1 MSCLQSRFIASPIQ
15 LGPPNNKRQ
24 PVFIGHWP
32 DIQEI
37 CSQNTQ
43 LCQMPAMW
51 CGQAKH
57 CSVLQFPHQEKWKQF
72 VLLSHLTYINPQT
85 FQTGLVSNR
94 IEAQQQKRQAPSP
107 LYQCHLAQWKEQI
120 KNTAPGATSSP
131 SCFLGCQKT
140 NSHWVRLVSATCNP
154 SLVWAQQP
162 SAASRCAGERCGSFA
177 GYREWWGPL
186 RAAASDPITAANS
199 RMREEKVKLPFVTA
213 ELLLD
218 LN

>member
-15 LGPPNNKRQ
+15 LCPPNNKRQ

-57 CSVLQFPHQEKWKQF
+57 CSVSQFPHQEKWKQF

-85 FQTGLVSNR
+85 FQTGLVSNH
-94 IEAQQQKRQAPSP
+94 IEAQQQKRQETLSSLSVPSRTMKRTNKHCSRCHI
-107 LYQCHLAQWKEQI
+107 LSLLLLGLSENQFTLGTSGQCNMQPQPCLGSAAI
-120 KNTAPGATSSP
+120 
-131 SCFLGCQKT
+131 SCFTPWWRAVQELCGVQGMVGSPPCCSIWP
-140 NSHWVRLVSATCNP
+140 NYSCR
-154 SLVWAQQP
+154 QQNEGRK
-162 SAASRCAGERCGSFA
+162 S
-177 GYREWWGPL
+177 
-186 RAAASDPITAANS
+186 
-199 RMREEKVKLPFVTA
+199 
-213 ELLLD
+213 
-218 LN
+218 